1 MKNKA
6 LETRIEA
13 EIKELNRGYEC
24 HNTKE
29 IIVPDEELLS
39 GIEKMTGMN
48 MNADIGNNYNVRW
61 LECCDTRVQTGNTF
75 IHQHEAREAGMSC
88 WDSKVKVCQQCAIV
102 ARSELDEDTKK
113 LARRYRKAYVS
124 WSQDKNNHERHQFRM
139 DVKKAEND
147 HKIQCMN
154 EIESLSTF
162 EEKAVYF
169 VKHIMGA
176 GIEGSGCEIHYT
188 RNSTSKLMMS
198 HILTSEQHDDWGDAF
213 DPECSY
219 DHTEYN
225 EWRREQSEDWL
236 KVWLPSYIDNFD
248 GNILHME
255 HAKNEI
261 VKMYMLD
268 TDDPIT
274 LAHDWCEHEFW
285 DNTYPTS
292 ECAYDAVMITVD
304 STDGPVQV
312 CSNCGDAEK
321 CGVDA

>member
-1 MKNKA
+1 MKNKP
-6 LETRIEA
+6 LEIRIEE
-13 EIKELNRGYEC
+13 EIKELNRGYEDY
-24 HNTKE
+24 HTKE
-29 IIVPDEELLS
+29 IIVPNEELLS

-48 MNADIGNNYNVRW
+48 MIADIGYSYNVRW
-61 LECCDTRVQTGNTF
+61 LRCCNSRQSRGNTF
-75 IHQHEAREAGMSC
+75 IYQHQAKQIGINC
-88 WDSKVKVCQQCAIV
+88 WDSKIKVCPQCAIV
-102 ARSELDEDTKK
+102 ARSEELDEDTKE
-113 LARRYRKAYVS
+113 LIRRYRKAYVN
-124 WSQDKNNHERHQFRM
+124 WSQGKYDYDMQLSRIALKVAKKQRKKLLM
-139 DVKKAEND
+139 D
-147 HKIQCMN
+147 

-169 VKHIMGA
+169 VKHIMIK

-188 RNSTSKLMMS
+188 SDSISKLMMS

-225 EWRREQSEDWL
+225 EWKKDQLENWL
-236 KVWLPSYIDNFD
+236 KPWLPSYMDNFND
-248 GNILHME
+248 DIQHME

-285 DNTYPTS
+285 DYTYPTS
-292 ECAYDAVMITVD
+292 ECSYDAVMITVD
-304 STDGPVQV
+304 STDGPVNT
-312 CSNCGDAEK
+312 CSAYGEECRGDA
-321 CGVDA
+321 